1 MKNTLFKKGLIV
13 GIIVLLA
20 GISLMPLVGSIT
32 INRSVLKTCPLGLD
46 LSCDEPYKNVK
57 QGDTATFIVEIT
69 NIGTV
74 DDTYDVIAGSIEDII
89 CKVNGV
95 NADQF
100 NPYEI
105 TLDSGESISF
115 EVTAEVW
122 ESVPLG
128 EWYVFVEGWSQ
139 NDAEIND
146 DLTLTAKVQ
155 KKNKEKF
162 STRELI
168 EEEDSVSWNL
178 GFILCRVCFM
188 ETWSWFI
195 KGMPGQRIECID
207 LDTGEI
213 VYKGKTRIFGYFLF
227 KFFPFGHDYKITAE
241 TEYGRMSKK
250 INDLDFFQKV
260 ELLFI
265 IGH

>member
-1 MKNTLFKKGLIV
+1 LAEGELFEKFINSLQIDVSEYLDSDLTEFQNNLIE
-13 GIIVLLA
+13 
-20 GISLMPLVGSIT
+20 
-32 INRSVLKTCPLGLD
+32 D
-46 LSCDEPYKNVK
+46 
-57 QGDTATFIVEIT
+57 ATFIFKDNIIGEI
-69 NIGTV
+69 
-74 DDTYDVIAGSIEDII
+74 
-89 CKVNGV
+89 KK
-95 NADQF
+95 
-100 NPYEI
+100 
-105 TLDSGESISF
+105 
-115 EVTAEVW
+115 
-122 ESVPLG
+122 LG
-128 EWYVFVEGWSQ
+128 G
-139 NDAEIND
+139 N
-146 DLTLTAKVQ
+146 L